1 MEYPLKSKK
10 GNVKD
15 KRIIGIYIYQREVW
29 RSSKLDEEEIKREL
43 LCLGH
48 GLSY

>member
-15 KRIIGIYIYQREVW
+15 KRIIGIYIYLREKE
-29 RSSKLDEEEIKREL
+29 RERNIKRPNKMKEV
-43 LCLGH
+43 H
-48 GLSY
+48 KKRD